1 MQLALHDRLL
11 NLDRPQ
17 IMGIVNVTPDSFSDG
32 GEHATADSAVAHAL
46 KLLYE
51 GATILDIGGESTRPG
66 ASCVSEAEELSR
78 VLPVVKAL
86 AKLPEKPV
94 ISVDTSRPQ
103 IMRECVKA
111 GAHLINDVRALTF
124 PGALS
129 AALELNVPV
138 ILMHMQGT
146 PATMQERPSYTSV
159 VDEVEA
165 FLKARSAALTERGFK
180 EENILW
186 DVGFGFGKS
195 VTDNYAL
202 LKALRRF
209 TQGPHPYVGALS
221 RKSMLGAVTGIEK
234 PSERVI
240 SSVTGAIL
248 CAERGA
254 KILRVHDVK
263 ATAEALCVLNAMES
277 APC

>member
-138 ILMHMQGT
+138 ILMHMQQHADIRLRQQRDVLRSDVASSGPEIGIPS
-146 PATMQERPSYTSV
+146 PADCGSGIPNGKRPSCQLPGDEADPVVRRFLLHANLLRTAERRPLSFSERPV
-159 VDEVEA
+159 
-165 FLKARSAALTERGFK
+165 
-180 EENILW
+180 
-186 DVGFGFGKS
+186 
-195 VTDNYAL
+195 
-202 LKALRRF
+202 
-209 TQGPHPYVGALS
+209 
-221 RKSMLGAVTGIEK
+221 
-234 PSERVI
+234 SE
-240 SSVTGAIL
+240 
-248 CAERGA
+248 
-254 KILRVHDVK
+254 
-263 ATAEALCVLNAMES
+263 
-277 APC
+277 